1 MSSGMRVRT
10 PAALAAMLA
19 LVVVSPLAAQES
31 SQDQDPVEPL
41 SQQIRDS
48 RRRLQAIRDEQQ
60 RLRVEM
66 RELSARAHD
75 LNEELENLN
84 KQIENQEALVRE
96 LDRQL
101 AIQDRNITTLTADL
115 LRTQDELVEK
125 RALFARRA
133 RDLYKRGPLGSAQV
147 LLAAESFSDL
157 INRYQYLY
165 LVALHDRLL
174 VRQIEELKDELEK
187 QHQQLRREV
196 LGLRDIRNDKVRE
209 LQQFYALE
217 QQRGRRLRAFRGLRA
232 TTERKLNQLARDE
245 AELGN
250 LIGQLEREREA
261 AAALAAGLPTRGT
274 LSEEIKGTLN
284 WPLDGRVIYGFGR
297 QRNSDGTVIL
307 RQGIGIG
314 SEEGAPVKAVASGTV
329 VFSEPYLGYGP
340 SIILSHGGGY
350 YSLYLYLGEINVA
363 QGQQVTSGQLIGTV
377 GGGGTPEGPHLEFQI
392 RENRQAVDPLPWLRR
407 ARG

>member
-1 MSSGMRVRT
+1 MFDRMHAPVRT
-10 PAALAAMLA
+10 ALGAI
-19 LVVVSPLAAQES
+19 LVLIVCTPPLPAQES
-31 SQDQDPVEPL
+31 SQDPVEPL

-48 RRRLQAIRDEQQ
+48 RRRLQAIRNEQQ

-66 RELSARAHD
+66 RELTARAHD
-75 LNEELENLN
+75 LNEELANLN

-101 AIQDRNITTLTADL
+101 AIQDRNINTLTADL

-133 RDLYKRGPLGSAQV
+133 RDLYKRGPMATVQV
-147 LLAAESFSDL
+147 LLAADSFSDL

-187 QHQQLRREV
+187 QHEQLRREV
-196 LGLRDIRNDKVRE
+196 LGLRDIRNDKVHE
-209 LQQFYALE
+209 LQQFYSLE

-232 TTERKLNQLARDE
+232 TTERKLDQLARDE

-274 LSEEIKGTLN
+274 LSDDIKGTLN

-314 SEEGAPVKAVASGTV
+314 AAEGAPVKAVASGTV
-329 VFSEPYLGYGP
+329 VFAEPYLGYGP
-340 SIILSHGGGY
+340 SIILSHGAGY
-350 YSLYLYLGEINVA
+350 YSLYLYLSEINVA
-363 QGQQVTSGQLIGTV
+363 QGQQVTSGQLLGAV
-377 GGGGTPEGPHLEFQI
+377 GGAGTPEGPHLEFQI

-407 ARG
+407 SSG